1 MLEVTFCSDK
11 MSLLFLLTSATI
23 CCSICLEI
31 FQVKPRIVV
40 NNNKRRKGNE
50 AFVTFEACKDCK

>member
-1 MLEVTFCSDK
+1 MLEVTFCGDK

-31 FQVKPRIVV
+31 FQVKPRIVA
-40 NNNKRRKGNE
+40 NNNKRRKGDE
-50 AFVTFEACKDCK
+50 AFITFEARGDGE

>member
-1 MLEVTFCSDK
+1 MLEVTFCGDK

-31 FQVKPRIVV
+31 FQEKPRIVA
-40 NNNKRRKGNE
+40 NNNKRRKDNE
-50 AFVTFEACKDCK
+50 AIISFEACKDCK